1 MFTKKQLRL
10 EKIAARDML
19 TPKERREKSEAI
31 VRNILADPVFQ
42 KAKTVMI
49 YRSVRGEVQLDP
61 LPALAPEKRY
71 VYPLCVDKAEMIA
84 LCPLSR
90 LDGVGEGE
98 KSPNGSKV
106 RGTEAGGETPN
117 GSKVRGTEEG
127 GTVAELSG
135 AWRKGPF
142 GIPEPD
148 PEYSEAVAPEE
159 IDLVL
164 CPCSAFDRGHRRLG
178 MGGGYYDR
186 FLGKC
191 VHADIFA
198 VAFAVQEADEVPTE
212 AFDRKIDNVITEN
225 GKI

>member
-19 TPKERREKSEAI
+19 TSKERREKSEAI
-31 VRNILADPVFQ
+31 VRYILADPVFQ

-49 YRSVRGEVQLDP
+49 YRSVRGEVQLDL

-71 VYPLCVDKAEMIA
+71 VYPLCIDKAEMIA
-84 LCPLSR
+84 LCPGYGRDAVCAGLS
-90 LDGVGEGE
+90 GEGSA
-98 KSPNGSKV
+98 SPGVYGMTSS
-106 RGTEAGGETPN
+106 GEGRSLPDLP
-117 GSKVRGTEEG
+117 GVF
-127 GTVAELSG
+127 
-135 AWRKGPF
+135 RKGPF

-148 PEYSEAVAPEE
+148 PEYSKAVAPEE

-164 CPCSAFDRGHRRLG
+164 CPCSAFDREHRRLG

-191 VHADIFA
+191 VHADIIA
-198 VAFAVQEADEVPTE
+198 AAFAVQEADEVPTE
-212 AFDRKIDNVITEN
+212 AFDRKMDNVITEN

>member
-1 MFTKKQLRL
+1 MREGNSILFTKRQLRL

-19 TPKERREKSEAI
+19 TPQERREKSEAI
-31 VRNILADPVFQ
+31 VRTILADPVFQ

-49 YRSVRGEVQLDP
+49 YRSVRGEVQLDT
-61 LPALAPEKRY
+61 LPVRAPEKRY
-71 VYPLCVDKAEMIA
+71 VYPLCVDKTEMIA

-90 LDGVGEGE
+90 L
-98 KSPNGSKV
+98 NG
-106 RGTEAGGETPN
+106 AGD
-117 GSKVRGTEEG
+117 G
-127 GTVAELSG
+127 GTAAELPG

-142 GIPEPD
+142 GILEPD
-148 PEYSEAVAPEE
+148 PEYSMAVAPEE

-191 VHADIFA
+191 VHADSMA

-212 AFDRKIDNVITEN
+212 AFDRKMDKVITEN

>member
-1 MFTKKQLRL
+1 
-10 EKIAARDML
+10 
-19 TPKERREKSEAI
+19 
-31 VRNILADPVFQ
+31 
-42 KAKTVMI
+42 MI
-49 YRSVRGEVQLDP
+49 YRSVRGEVQLDT
-61 LPALAPEKRY
+61 LPVLAPEKRY
-71 VYPLCVDKAEMIA
+71 VYPLCVDRTEMIA
-84 LCPLSR
+84 LCPGYGRDAVCAGSS
-90 LDGVGEGE
+90 GEGSA
-98 KSPNGSKV
+98 SPGVYGMPS
-106 RGTEAGGETPN
+106 
-117 GSKVRGTEEG
+117 SEEG
-127 GTVAELSG
+127 RLLPDLPGVF
-135 AWRKGPF
+135 RKGPF

-164 CPCSAFDRGHRRLG
+164 CPCSAFDRGRRRLG

-212 AFDRKIDNVITEN
+212 AFDRKMDKVITEN

>member
-71 VYPLCVDKAEMIA
+71 VYPLCVDRTEMIA

-90 LDGVGEGE
+90 LNGAGDGG
-98 KSPNGSKV
+98 KSPNGSNVRETEEGGKSPNGSDV
-106 RGTEAGGETPN
+106 RGTED
-117 GSKVRGTEEG
+117 G
-127 GTVAELSG
+127 GTAAELPG

-142 GIPEPD
+142 GIPEPN
-148 PEYSEAVAPEE
+148 PEYSMAVAPEE

-164 CPCSAFDRGHRRLG
+164 CPCSAFDRGRRRLG

-191 VHADIFA
+191 VHADSMA

-212 AFDRKIDNVITEN
+212 AFDRKMNNVITEN

>member
-49 YRSVRGEVQLDP
+49 YRSVRGEVQLDM

-106 RGTEAGGETPN
+106 RGTE
-117 GSKVRGTEEG
+117 EG

-148 PEYSEAVAPEE
+148 PEYSEIVAPEE

-164 CPCSAFDRGHRRLG
+164 CPCSAFDRRHRRLG

-191 VHADIFA
+191 VHAEIIA

-212 AFDRKIDNVITEN
+212 AFDRKMDRVITEN